1 MDIETQIK
9 TRPMPAR
16 LLQDIAASS
25 GVPGPAGEQAGELER
40 ELDRIANQRRP
51 LVVVGQGDSQRVL
64 DAGLAFESDD
74 HSGAVLLY
82 LIAALLLAIGF
93 VVGFSFDRIMS

>member
-16 LLQDIAASS
+16 LLQDIAACS
-25 GVPGPAGEQAGELER
+25 GVPGPAGEQTGEMER
-40 ELDRIANQRRP
+40 EVDRIANQRRP

-74 HSGAVLLY
+74 HSDAVVLY

-93 VVGFSFDRIMS
+93 TAGVSFHSLIG